1 MFACKLTWT
10 SQDTLMKSI
19 AEGANL
25 TVISVGYRL
34 APEHPFP
41 QGPED
46 CYDAAEWLV
55 DNSEAKFGAPLKFA
69 GGEVCQK
76 PPRDNMNAS

>member
-1 MFACKLTWT
+1 MSARKLKWN
-10 SQDTLMKSI
+10 SQDPLTKSI
-19 AEGANL
+19 ADGANL
-25 TVISVGYRL
+25 AVISVGYRL

-46 CYDAAEWLV
+46 CYDVAEWLV
-55 DNSEAKFGAPLKFA
+55 DNSEAKFGAPLKFV

-76 PPRDNMNAS
+76 PP

>member
-1 MFACKLTWT
+1 
-10 SQDTLMKSI
+10 MKRI

-25 TVISVGYRL
+25 AVISVGYRL

-55 DNSEAKFGAPLKFA
+55 DNSQAKFGAPLKFA

-76 PPRDNMNAS
+76 PPKNNMISS